1 MGQRRGY
8 QFLAVIPI
16 KTGLRNIG
24 TLVCLGKKIRRLIP
38 SEIQLITS
46 MAETIG
52 IAVENSQLFEK
63 TKKQAI
69 QLEED
74 ITRIKKLERQQ
85 VESEKLTA
93 TGRMAA
99 RVAHEI
105 NNPLAGIKNSFHLIK
120 DAVPEDYPYYHYVGR
135 IEKEIDRIAR
145 IVRQMFNLYRQ
156 DQEASCEFLV
166 SETIS
171 DVVALLEANARQ
183 RDVKLLL
190 AANPMIAVTLP
201 EGLLRQVLYNIIQNA
216 IEASPDGQAVKI
228 TTEVKDGHLEISV
241 SDRGSGIEKELC
253 SRIFEPFFSTKS
265 NVPRA
270 GLGLGLSVTKNMVEI
285 MGGTIDFKTQVNRGT
300 VFEVLLPLNGLQ
312 KEIPNG

>member
-1 MGQRRGY
+1 MGRRLGY

-24 TLVCLGKKIRRLIP
+24 ALVCLGRNIRRLTP

-46 MAETIG
+46 MAENIG
-52 IAVENSQLFEK
+52 IAVENSQLYEQ

-85 VESEKLTA
+85 VESEKLAA
-93 TGRMAA
+93 TGRVAA

-166 SETIS
+166 NETIS

-183 RDVKLLL
+183 RDVKVQLVS
-190 AANPMIAVTLP
+190 NPLVAVTLP

-228 TTEVKDGHLEISV
+228 TTEVKDGLLEISV
-241 SDRGSGIEKELC
+241 SDRGYGIQQELR

-265 NVPRA
+265 AVPRA
-270 GLGLGLSVTKNMVEI
+270 GLGLGLSVTKSMVDT
-285 MGGTIDFKTQVNRGT
+285 MGGTLDFKSQVNRGT
-300 VFEVLLPLNGLQ
+300 VFQIMLPLNGLQ